1 MKCYLKTKNCC
12 LKTQTKNPLPHL
24 PLPIKA
30 NRESVSPYQK
40 KKKKKRKKEYE
51 SVSHLLCTKIQY
63 SFKLKERA
71 HYNRHVFFHIKL

>member
-30 NRESVSPYQK
+30 NRESVS
-40 KKKKKRKKEYE
+40 
-51 SVSHLLCTKIQY
+51 HLLCTKIQY

>member
-12 LKTQTKNPLPHL
+12 LKTQTKHPPPHL

-40 KKKKKRKKEYE
+40 KKKEKKKMK
-51 SVSHLLCTKIQY
+51 V
-63 SFKLKERA
+63 
-71 HYNRHVFFHIKL
+71 FHIYHVLKFNILLN